1 MAAATASAASW
12 ATDAGSVELRI
23 QVDTPEAMAAMSLC
37 SGASYLAW

>member
-12 ATDAGSVELRI
+12 ATDAGSDELRI
-23 QVDTPEAMAAMSLC
+23 HVDTPAAIDAMSLC